1 MWKRFATMRS
11 YDNMFHGFC
20 SKRKCFQQRLISFR
34 SVLIESDNTC
44 SFHHGNKFLN
54 PVFQCTHVIANS
66 SLSIADQERRERNAD
81 NKGNQ
86 LNTAVPRR
94 AIITQHKNFYYYLYA
109 CKTVVFIN
117 IYSSI
122 ELTLVFDRTD
132 FWFRSKRTS
141 IETTFDRTDLLPLKT
156 ENGSNPFPYHCT
168 VMGQI
173 MSTFPIFQS
182 E

>member
-1 MWKRFATMRS
+1 MFQVHLLSYFGVRNCLAWKRFATMRS

-86 LNTAVPRR
+86 LNTAFPRR
-94 AIITQHKNFYYYLYA
+94 AYYLA
-109 CKTVVFIN
+109 QSLHNTRTFII
-117 IYSSI
+117 IY
-122 ELTLVFDRTD
+122 TLA
-132 FWFRSKRTS
+132 K
-141 IETTFDRTDLLPLKT
+141 L
-156 ENGSNPFPYHCT
+156 
-168 VMGQI
+168 
-173 MSTFPIFQS
+173 
-182 E
+182 